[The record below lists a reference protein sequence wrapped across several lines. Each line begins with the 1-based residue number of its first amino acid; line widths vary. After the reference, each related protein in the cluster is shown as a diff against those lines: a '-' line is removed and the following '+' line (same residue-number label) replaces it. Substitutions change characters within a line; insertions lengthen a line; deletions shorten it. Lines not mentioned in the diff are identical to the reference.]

1 MRKLLLLLLTI
12 VGCLQVHAQ
21 RYADLSITLNAPH
34 PNYVA
39 YWNKPFL
46 IDADI
51 KNIGEDTVRFDDTLA
66 FALIFDGNVIS
77 FGSPGST
84 KPYLELTGTILAPG
98 GSTNIAFNF
107 GVNTGWD
114 TGSTEMCVMAYNVNT
129 VDTLHDTVMTNNESC
144 NTFFIYSGVSVGNL
158 AANLSDVKVYPN
170 PANGIANFDVKLNT
184 SASVE
189 MCITDITGKLLIRHI
204 EQTMVGKSQQIP
216 IDISMLSSGM
226 YLYSV
231 TAGQEKM
238 TGRLQVQ

>member
-12 VGCLQVHAQ
+12 VGCMQVHAQ

-114 TGSTEMCVMAYNVNT
+114 TGSTEMCVMTYNVNT

-184 SASVE
+184 SATVE
-189 MCITDITGKLLIRHI
+189 LSITDITGKLLIRHI
-204 EQTMVGKSQQIP
+204 EQTVAGKSQQIP